1 MCVEVRGQLTG
12 VGGQTQVV
20 SLSGNWL
27 YPLSHLT
34 LLCFSLDSIGTGLGS
49 DPVVE
54 LVCAK
59 LKVPPLALQTWV
71 SCRAVWCCS
80 PSTLEAEAE

>member
-1 MCVEVRGQLTG
+1 MC
-12 VGGQTQVV
+12 GGQRTTYSSRAQTQLVR
-20 SLSGNWL
+20 LSGNQL

-34 LLCFSLDSIGTGLGS
+34 LLCFLLDSIETGLGC

-59 LKVPPLALQTWV
+59 LKVPPLALQTWGIV
-71 SCRAVWCCS
+71 QGSVVLQSQCFGD
-80 PSTLEAEAE
+80 